1 MSSVGGSD
9 SGTGNI
15 IYLLTY
21 LLTWI
26 TGMIVYVT
34 EGQRSERVKFHTLQA
49 IFLGV
54 IAMILGVVLS
64 PIHYLGSVLILLIW
78 LYGMYIGYEA
88 YRGTDVSVPV
98 IGDYARKYSR
108 PNGV

>member
-1 MSSVGGSD
+1 MSSGD

-15 IYLLTY
+15 IYLFTY

-26 TGMIVYVT
+26 TGIIVYVT
-34 EGQRSERVKFHTLQA
+34 EGQRSERVKFHALQA

-54 IAMILGVVLS
+54 IAIIVYVIFS
-64 PIHYLGSVLILLIW
+64 PIPYLGSVLAFLLW
-78 LYGMYIGYEA
+78 LYGMYIGYQA
-88 YRGTDVSVPV
+88 YRGTDVSIPV

-108 PNGV
+108 PQAS